1 MQRLQYDV
9 GGGEEP
15 AVALR
20 MERVLTRLRKCMQS
34 ATALC
39 WLSAF
44 ISANRNWHQECTFTW
59 GYGPIETSREENPHD
74 RKTAL

>member
-34 ATALC
+34 ATALR

-44 ISANRNWHQECTFTW
+44 ISAIEIGIRNAPSL
-59 GYGPIETSREENPHD
+59 GGMG
-74 RKTAL
+74 L